1 MESDLAVSRNVNA
14 KLVERLVVTERKYWV
29 NEQYLRRECL
39 EISGIP
45 ESVTDNS
52 FADKIQAVSRGINVE
67 VDSENVE
74 SYHRLKGK
82 ESKWSVI
89 LKLSKRKDAKK

>member
-14 KLVERLVVTERKYWV
+14 KLVERLVVTERTYWV
-29 NEQYLRRECL
+29 NEQYLRRECP

-45 ESVTDNS
+45 ESVTDKS
-52 FADKIQAVSRGINVE
+52 LADKIQAVSRGINVE

-74 SYHRLKGK
+74 SYYRPKGK
-82 ESKWSVI
+82 GSK
-89 LKLSKRKDAKK
+89 

>member
-14 KLVERLVVTERKYWV
+14 KLVERLVVTERTYWV

-45 ESVTDNS
+45 ESVTDKS
-52 FADKIQAVSRGINVE
+52 LADKIQAVSRGINVE

-74 SYHRLKGK
+74 SYHRPKEKG
-82 ESKWSVI
+82 SK
-89 LKLSKRKDAKK
+89 

>member
-14 KLVERLVVTERKYWV
+14 KLVERLVVTERTYWV

-45 ESVTDNS
+45 ESVTDKS
-52 FADKIQAVSRGINVE
+52 LADKIQAVSRGINVE

-74 SYHRLKGK
+74 SYHRPKGK
-82 ESKWSVI
+82 GSK
-89 LKLSKRKDAKK
+89 